1 MIGCIM
7 RPDRL
12 CGNIVVLVDRDACR
26 HLVLVEVIYVNTIE
40 VLNECMVKK
49 SLLINCDDRLI

>member
-49 SLLINCDDRLI
+49 KFV